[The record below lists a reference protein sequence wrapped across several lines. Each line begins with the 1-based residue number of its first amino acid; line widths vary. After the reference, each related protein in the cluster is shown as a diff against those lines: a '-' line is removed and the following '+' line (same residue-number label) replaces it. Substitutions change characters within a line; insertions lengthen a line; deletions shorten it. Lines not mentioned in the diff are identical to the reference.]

1 MAKTEEEIGAM
12 MLGEQVD
19 DTSEAEVVQHPDADT
34 QRFEIVGEQEVEPV
48 EETQAAEPELVEF
61 DIDGQTYQAPQVVA
75 DAVMRNSEFTQKTQ
89 KLSEQR
95 KQYEINIGQVQET
108 QKAYEFAKTI
118 QGDQLEIRQAE
129 GLIAEYEQYFD
140 TNVREMDPTA
150 VAQVQNAI
158 RQAERFIAQK
168 KDDISTKQQEFQQ
181 AQEQSLREL
190 LNKSTEVLR
199 SKIPQW
205 GESHQTE
212 MKEYGLSLGFTEA
225 EISSVVDPRQLEVL
239 WKASQ
244 YDKLQKGKAA
254 AVKTV
259 QDAPTIQAKSRNPM
273 SEETKDELKLRKAL
287 KSDKLTPAQKQ
298 ALAAEKFGREWA

>member
-1 MAKTEEEIGAM
+1 M
-12 MLGEQVD
+12 MLGEQVE
-19 DTSEAEVVQHPDADT
+19 TEEAVEQPPET
-34 QRFEIVGEQEVEPV
+34 QRFEIVGEQEVEGEPI
-48 EETQAAEPELVEF
+48 EQSPERPELVEF
-61 DIDGQTYQAPQVVA
+61 DIDGQTYQAPQAVA

-118 QGDQLEIRQAE
+118 QGDQLEIRQAQNI
-129 GLIAEYEQYFD
+129 IAEYEQYFD
-140 TNVREMDPTA
+140 QNVREMDPA
-150 VAQVQNAI
+150 QVAQVQNAI
-158 RQAERFIAQK
+158 RQAERFISQK
-168 KDDISTKQQEFQQ
+168 NSEITTKQQEFQQ

-212 MKEYGLSLGFTEA
+212 MKEYGLGLGFTEA
-225 EISSVVDPRQLEVL
+225 EITSVVDPRQLEVL

-259 QDAPTIQAKSRNPM
+259 QDAPTIIAKSRNPM
-273 SEETKDELKLRKAL
+273 SGETKDQLNLRKTL

-298 ALAAEKFGREWA
+298 AAVAEDIGKRWG